1 VKITAWR
8 IVQARHLPGAF
19 TGVGARDFPG
29 RWNERGIPVVYMAGS
44 LSLAAMEMLVHLG
57 HADMLNL
64 YLSIPVRFDESFCR
78 RLASS
83 DLPPD
88 WAAYPVPASTRA
100 LGTQWATDGLSAVL
114 AVPSAIVPIETVFVL
129 NPRHPDFSKI
139 AIGDA
144 GEFRFD
150 PRLLKGGE

>member
-1 VKITAWR
+1 MKITAWR

-19 TGVGARDFPG
+19 IGVGARDFPG

-64 YLSIPVRFDESFCR
+64 YLSIPVRFDESLCR

-88 WAAYPVPASTRA
+88 WAAYPVRRLHVHLGPNGPQTDYRPYWRYRARLSPSRPFLFSIHDTRIS
-100 LGTQWATDGLSAVL
+100 L
-114 AVPSAIVPIETVFVL
+114 
-129 NPRHPDFSKI
+129 R
-139 AIGDA
+139 
-144 GEFRFD
+144 
-150 PRLLKGGE
+150 